1 MTILGVPSIDPAL
14 PVPEPDADWYT
25 RELNRR
31 LGEILAQMNLTLEPL
46 ARAKTNGDLLTAD
59 SDEFGG
65 VDWVAAAGGDI
76 WRAKTLRYAVHN
88 ASATA
93 PEQIGVTFS
102 LAGSFGATSA
112 NGTLAS
118 TNLLT
123 SRPRLVLTSSTTA
136 NNDSRLAGS
145 PLAWW
150 FGNAAGLGGFR
161 VEFDWGVVTTQTTMR
176 IAVGLKSTAAFV
188 LSTNEPSA
196 LTDFIAMA
204 CDAGDTNMQIM
215 HNDGSGTATKV
226 DLGSSFPKTANVV
239 YRAVFEAAANG
250 STVDY
255 EVTRLDS
262 AATASGT
269 LSSNLPSST
278 TFMLPAYSFGNGGTA
293 AAAAGCFFRFLS
305 EQ

>member
-14 PVPEPDADWYT
+14 PVPGPDADWYT

-76 WRAKTLRYAVHN
+76 WRAKTIRYAVHN
-88 ASATA
+88 ASGTV
-93 PEQIGVTFS
+93 PEQIGVTFAATGTG
-102 LAGSFGATSA
+102 LGSASNGAI
-112 NGTLAS
+112 AS

-123 SRPRLVLTSSTTA
+123 SRPRLVLTTGAAT
-136 NNDSRLAGS
+136 NNDYRVSGT
-145 PLAWW
+145 PIAWW
-150 FGNAAGLGGFR
+150 LGNAAGLGGFR
-161 VEFDWGVVTTQTTMR
+161 VEFDYGVVTTQTTMR
-176 IAVGLKSTAAFV
+176 IVCGLGAAA
-188 LSTNEPSA
+188 LTCTGDPSA
-196 LTDFIAMA
+196 LTNFVAMA

-239 YRAVFEAAANG
+239 YRVALEAAANG

-255 EVTRLDS
+255 TVTRLDS
-262 AATASGT
+262 AATATGT
-269 LSSNLPSST
+269 LSTNLPSST
-278 TFMLPAYSFGNGGTA
+278 TFLQPTVGFGNGSTA
-293 AAAAGCFFRFLS
+293 AAVAGCFFRFLS

>member
-1 MTILGVPSIDPAL
+1 MTILAIPSTDPAL
-14 PVPEPDADWYT
+14 PIPAPDADWYT
-25 RELNRR
+25 LELNRR
-31 LGEILAQMNLTLEPL
+31 LREVLAQYSLLLEPL
-46 ARAKTNGDLLTAD
+46 QRYKTDGQIFTAN
-59 SDEFGG
+59 DEESGG
-65 VDWVAAAGGDI
+65 VEWATASGDI

-88 ASATA
+88 ASATV
-93 PEQIGVTFS
+93 PDQVGVTFA
-102 LAGSFGATSA
+102 LAGTGLGGAAS
-112 NGTLAS
+112 NGAIAS

-123 SRPRLVLTSSTTA
+123 SRSRLVLTTSTTA
-136 NNDSRLAGS
+136 NSDYRVSGT
-145 PLAWW
+145 PTVWW
-150 FGNAAGLGGFR
+150 LGNAAGLGGFR
-161 VEFDWGVVTTQTTMR
+161 VEFDYGVVTTQTTMR
-176 IAVGLKSTAAFV
+176 IVCGLGAAA
-188 LSTNEPSA
+188 LTCTGDPSA
-196 LTDFIAMA
+196 LTNFVAMA

-278 TFMLPAYSFGNGGTA
+278 TFMLPAYSFGNGSTA

>member
-1 MTILGVPSIDPAL
+1 MALYLDPVPSGQLTGAEGNGTPAL
-14 PVPEPDADWYT
+14 IRWMNAVKRLFEDVP
-25 RELNRR
+25 
-31 LGEILAQMNLTLEPL
+31 
-46 ARAKTNGDLLTAD
+46 TA
-59 SDEFGG
+59 
-65 VDWVAAAGGDI
+65 ATGDI

-102 LAGSFGATSA
+102 AVGSVGATAA

-176 IAVGLKSTAAFV
+176 IVCGLGAAA
-188 LSTNEPSA
+188 LTCTGDPSA
-196 LTDFIAMA
+196 LTNFVAMA

-215 HNDGSGTATKV
+215 HNDGSGAATKV

-239 YRAVFEAAANG
+239 YRVALEAAANG

-255 EVTRLDS
+255 TVTRLDS
-262 AATASGT
+262 AATATGT
-269 LSSNLPSST
+269 LSTNLPSST
-278 TFMLPAYSFGNGGTA
+278 TFLQPTVGFGNGSTA